1 MRCSSDLAMVVPDA
15 IDEDPTNGV
24 SCDAALVPSA
34 VSFQECSQSHSRIEE
49 SRNYE
54 TTLIGDTVTH
64 QRRHDE
70 GKIAKLLHD

>member
-1 MRCSSDLAMVVPDA
+1 VRCSSDLGMVVTDA

-24 SCDAALVPSA
+24 SCDATLVPSD

-49 SRNYE
+49 SRDYE
-54 TTLIGDTVTH
+54 TTLIGDMVTQ